1 MMEHLFTQK
10 NMITNFPMLTFTDP
24 AHIYTLKSFT
34 HANEHNR
41 NTPIQLEINIFTHEA
56 HRYTQTCTSICL
68 HVHL

>member
-1 MMEHLFTQK
+1 
-10 NMITNFPMLTFTDP
+10 MLTCIDS
-24 AHIYTLKSFT
+24 AHMDTLKSFT

-56 HRYTQTCTSICL
+56 HRYTQTCASICL